1 MLLCWLAV
9 AHNLNRL
16 AALVRLQLA
25 WVGRIQGWL
34 GVLQPVPP
42 AAVEER
48 GLLRVSPSITEAPL
62 ARGLPDVLT
71 TFERMR
77 DEHRLPTS
85 GRRARARELGART
98 RISY

>member
-42 AAVEER
+42 GCGAIPASLPSNLSREVS
-48 GLLRVSPSITEAPL
+48 LRVSPSITEASS
-62 ARGLPDVLT
+62 
-71 TFERMR
+71 MS
-77 DEHRLPTS
+77 HH
-85 GRRARARELGART
+85 
-98 RISY
+98 

>member
-62 ARGLPDVLT
+62 EACLT
-71 TFERMR
+71 
-77 DEHRLPTS
+77 
-85 GRRARARELGART
+85 
-98 RISY
+98 Y

>member
-34 GVLQPVPP
+34 GVLQPVRAPGCSRR
-42 AAVEER
+42 ER
-48 GLLRVSPSITEAPL
+48 SPTMS
-62 ARGLPDVLT
+62 LT
-71 TFERMR
+71 LN
-77 DEHRLPTS
+77 H
-85 GRRARARELGART
+85 
-98 RISY
+98 

>member
-42 AAVEER
+42 AALLIEER
-48 GLLRVSPSITEAPL
+48 GLLRVSPSITEAP
-62 ARGLPDVLT
+62 ACMT
-71 TFERMR
+71 TFERTERMR
-77 DEHRLPTS
+77 DEHRLPCAHIRQ
-85 GRRARARELGART
+85 GGAR
-98 RISY
+98 SY